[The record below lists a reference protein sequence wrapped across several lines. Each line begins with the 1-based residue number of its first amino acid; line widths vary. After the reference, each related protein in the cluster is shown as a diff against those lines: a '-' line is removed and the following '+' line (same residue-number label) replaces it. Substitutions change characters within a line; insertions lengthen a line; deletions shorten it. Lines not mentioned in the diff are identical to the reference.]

1 MTVEGFETAR
11 NVLSYN
17 PAPYMFHVR
26 IVAYARPNPHPYPPR
41 LPQQGNLRAFTVNNQ
56 TASLLSLWIDA
67 VYDIVGRVN
76 TLPVLTYKLD
86 DLEGVYRARMQRD
99 ECGID
104 GKLAYINGIPH
115 HIDVSSASTVCRPC
129 MCLAG

>member
-1 MTVEGFETAR
+1 MCSFMLFIHRSTNLHLLFT
-11 NVLSYN
+11 
-17 PAPYMFHVR
+17 
-26 IVAYARPNPHPYPPR
+26 ICQQ
-41 LPQQGNLRAFTVNNQ
+41 QQGNLRAFTVNNK

-99 ECGID
+99 ECGIE
-104 GKLAYINGIPH
+104 GKLTYMDGMPH
-115 HIDVSSASTVCRPC
+115 HIDVSSASKVWNH
-129 MCLAG
+129 